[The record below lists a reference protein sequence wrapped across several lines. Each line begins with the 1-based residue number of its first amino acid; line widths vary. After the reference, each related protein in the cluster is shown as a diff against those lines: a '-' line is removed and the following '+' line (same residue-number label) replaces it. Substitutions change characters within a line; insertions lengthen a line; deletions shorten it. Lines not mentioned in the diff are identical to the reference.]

1 MPTLAS
7 ITDYI
12 STYSSTGPAAA
23 IIQTAAAAHVC
34 VASGISLGSDPA
46 ANAKEMAA
54 GEQFAANSAVH
65 SIIVG
70 NEVYSFRFWPPFF
83 P

>member
-1 MPTLAS
+1 
-7 ITDYI
+7 
-12 STYSSTGPAAA
+12 
-23 IIQTAAAAHVC
+23 
-34 VASGISLGSDPA
+34 
-46 ANAKEMAA
+46 MAA